1 MQQQKQAQDEQALH
15 SICRPSYQ
23 PLYER
28 MRGSTQTPSKPR
40 EKFQTSK
47 TIRLTFPS
55 CLPALN
61 TVSNITVRAKGS
73 WPTRRVGRFQT
84 RAGPE
89 NTHRA
94 IIPAPEL
101 EQLSKKSLLAAQKNI
116 PAHA

>member
-1 MQQQKQAQDEQALH
+1 MLLSLQPTASIRTSIQRTGVQKGCRSQARQMQQQKQAQDEQALH
-15 SICRPSYQ
+15 STCRPSCQ

-40 EKFQTSK
+40 EKFKTSE

-73 WPTRRVGRFQT
+73 
-84 RAGPE
+84 
-89 NTHRA
+89 
-94 IIPAPEL
+94 
-101 EQLSKKSLLAAQKNI
+101 
-116 PAHA
+116 